1 MGKLP
6 VATNWVRLVLVSHGI
21 LAVEILVKL
30 VQLVVLLLAIVDRVS
45 EDDHSL
51 VVKVKAEMVANRLV
65 RIIDVLDY
73 LVLVDHEVLM
83 LDM

>member
-1 MGKLP
+1 M
-6 VATNWVRLVLVSHGI
+6 LVSHGI